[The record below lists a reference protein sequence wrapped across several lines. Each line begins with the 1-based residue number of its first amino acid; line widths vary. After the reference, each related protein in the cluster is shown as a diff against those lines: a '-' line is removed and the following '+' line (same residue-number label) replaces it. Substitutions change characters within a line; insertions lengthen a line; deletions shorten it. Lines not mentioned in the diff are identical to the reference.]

1 MKAYAASR
9 RVAGA
14 VAAAAVAL
22 GLGLLWLVGRRPAPV
37 AMVRC
42 PIHGIAYDPHRE
54 RRGEMSGT
62 PTLFCRT
69 CNAFRAI
76 EDWHERGEALVIEL
90 EPCGHVLHRNAGVEW
105 PIRRAA

>member
-1 MKAYAASR
+1 
-9 RVAGA
+9 
-14 VAAAAVAL
+14 
-22 GLGLLWLVGRRPAPV
+22 
-37 AMVRC
+37 
-42 PIHGIAYDPHRE
+42 
-54 RRGEMSGT
+54 MSGT

-90 EPCGHVLHRNAGVEW
+90 EPCGHVLQRSAQLEW